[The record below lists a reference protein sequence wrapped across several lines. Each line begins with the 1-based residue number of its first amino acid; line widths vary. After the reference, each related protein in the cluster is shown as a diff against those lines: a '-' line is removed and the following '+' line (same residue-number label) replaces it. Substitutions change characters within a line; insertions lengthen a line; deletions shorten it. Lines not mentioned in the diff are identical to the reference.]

1 MTVALSSSETTD
13 PRVPVCKR
21 NPKSAQRYT
30 PGRKEPCKAKAK
42 SPFSLVK
49 GLWTVTS
56 FVPSLKVP
64 STCND
69 IYQPLFFR
77 SYMCMHPWTLLEKPF
92 VTGSTWFEPCF
103 TTSSP
108 AFWTDPMLRD
118 GSKSAILQYKKCF
131 VNTCTVSTRC
141 GTAGSTCR
149 LYIHTPNSSAIS

>member
-1 MTVALSSSETTD
+1 VLLPKVLERLIVVALHRQSSKKTTKLRELKTND
-13 PRVPVCKR
+13 SGTFTIRNYRPQEYLFAQR
-21 NPKSAQRYT
+21 NPKSAQRCT

-77 SYMCMHPWTLLEKPF
+77 SYMCMHP
-92 VTGSTWFEPCF
+92 
-103 TTSSP
+103 
-108 AFWTDPMLRD
+108 
-118 GSKSAILQYKKCF
+118 
-131 VNTCTVSTRC
+131 
-141 GTAGSTCR
+141 
-149 LYIHTPNSSAIS
+149 